1 MSELKKRLTD
11 DIKTSMKGGD
21 KARLGTL
28 RMISAA
34 IKQREV
40 DERID
45 LSDEQ
50 ILAVLDKMSKQRRE
64 SIAQYDAAGRDDL
77 SAVEKAELA
86 IIQEFLPAQLT
97 DEEIDN
103 LVKEALATTG
113 ASDIK
118 DMGKVMGMVKPKA
131 QGRADMSQV
140 SARIRALLSEG

>member
-11 DIKTSMKGGD
+11 DIKVAMKGGD
-21 KARLGTL
+21 KTRLGTL

-40 DERID
+40 DERIE
-45 LSDEQ
+45 LSDDQ
-50 ILAVLDKMSKQRRE
+50 VLTVLDKMSKQRRE

-77 SAVEKAELA
+77 SAVEKSELA

-97 DEEIDN
+97 DEEID
-103 LVKEALATTG
+103 ALIKDAVAATG

-140 SARIRALLSEG
+140 SARIRALLSAS

>member
-118 DMGKVMGMVKPKA
+118 DMGKVMGMVKPEA